1 MLVNRTPDSEKQ
13 LLIEYFHEGRWAKGY
28 PGDTI
33 TFSRLKAGDAVRV
46 RISYRRTEAYKDTEY
61 NLSFGSYPFMKDVK
75 LTAPP
80 VWARVGAGNTGWVVG
95 VQTYEELSY
104 ELQYTDSTG
113 APLKGSYAKFNLYLD
128 GRSKEP
134 DFFRLASA
142 DDTGKIDLT
151 FKLDRCYD
159 SEVRAEQ
166 NDDEGVNYGIAGY
179 KIVRWFVSDELVG
192 PENFEQQKKW
202 TAAFALHC
210 IASAI
215 NNPIDR

>member
-159 SEVRAEQ
+159 REVRAEQ

-210 IASAI
+210 IS
-215 NNPIDR
+215 N